1 MLDFCC
7 CGVVLTLVQP
17 VEELSARAVPAVEAL
32 LLEEPAVVKAKDGL
46 VHSEIDPNLVETS
59 AVIVQCSS
67 LCNIWSTPQRPLLL
81 GRPQALQQQQQ
92 HQLRHRR
99 AVQQREDRYRS
110 GQPTRQGGGL
120 TQLIRR

>member
-17 VEELSARAVPAVEAL
+17 VEELSARAVPAEAL
-32 LLEEPAVVKAKDGL
+32 LLESAAAVVKAGL
-46 VHSEIDPNLVETS
+46 HSEIDPNLVSS
-59 AVIVQCSS
+59 AVIVQCS
-67 LCNIWSTPQRPLLL
+67 LCNIWSPQRLFR
-81 GRPQALQQQQQ
+81 RPPLQQQ
-92 HQLRHRR
+92 HRLRHRR
-99 AVQQREDRYRS
+99 AVQREDRA